1 MQMKRILYP
10 VELSTPVHHG
20 LAAAAELARRSGAE
34 LLLANAIDFPY
45 PYMSQVSVS
54 FDIERY
60 YGEMEEAVQTRLREA
75 AAQAGDGISTRTLI
89 LRGNPARRIVELA
102 EDEQVDLIVMPT
114 HARKGF
120 ERLLVGS
127 VTEKV
132 SRLSKVPVLTIPP
145 TDEVMTELAIGKV
158 LFTTDFSDPA
168 DSALDDAIR
177 IAAEFG
183 ADLLMIHV
191 VTIGDQDPANPDWAF
206 PVIPAQHIDD
216 VERAAV
222 GELESREKGTPER
235 VAVATRV
242 VRGFDPAVEIA
253 RVASQEQ
260 ADLIVMATHGH
271 TGLMHA
277 LLGSTTGKVIRLADC
292 PVWTVRAD

>member
-1 MQMKRILYP
+1 MKMKRILYP

-20 LAAAAELARRSGAE
+20 LPAAAELARRSGAE

-60 YGEMEEAVQTRLREA
+60 YGEMEEAVERRLREA
-75 AAQAGDGISTRTLI
+75 AEQTGEDVSTRTII

-102 EDEQVDLIVMPT
+102 DDEPVDLIVMPT

-145 TDEVMTELAIGKV
+145 TDEPSTGLEINRV
-158 LFTTDFSDPA
+158 LFPTDFSDPA
-168 DSALDDAIR
+168 DSALDDAL
-177 IAAEFG
+177 AVASEFG
-183 ADLLMIHV
+183 ADLMMVHV
-191 VTIGDQDPANPDWAF
+191 ITIGDQDPGNPDWAF
-206 PVIPAQHIDD
+206 PVIPTEHLDQI
-216 VERAAV
+216 ERAAT
-222 GELESREKGTPER
+222 GELESRERGTPDR
-235 VAVATRV
+235 VSVTTRV
-242 VRGFDPAVEIA
+242 VRGFDPSVEIA
-253 RVASQEQ
+253 RVAAEEQ

-292 PVWTVRAD
+292 PVWTVRAN